1 MRHATSQSPA
11 NPLSVG
17 GRKKRAAPA
26 RRPGFPLQPVPRLD
40 LVQEVTER
48 LREQILAGVFD
59 ADGTLPPEGR
69 LGLAFAVSRTVVREA
84 MRILVAQGLV
94 EISQGKVPRIKRA
107 DPAQVFDSITT
118 FLQRSDHSLAH
129 LVEVRRHLESSIAAL
144 AAQRATPQHVA
155 AMEEAN
161 RQLIAAATL
170 DQQIKADVRFHTLLA
185 EATGNPVFGLL
196 LEPLAHLLRL
206 SLKKTLSRT
215 GVERAAGCHGKI
227 LAAVHGPIPRAHAR
241 RCSIWWPCRR
251 WIWAS
256 RKKSQNRREA
266 KEPATDDAQT

>member
-1 MRHATSQSPA
+1 MRHATSDPA
-11 NPLSVG
+11 AKTLSG
-17 GRKKRAAPA
+17 ADRKKRIV
-26 RRPGFPLQPVPRLD
+26 RPPRGDSPLRPVGRLD

-48 LREQILAGVFD
+48 LREQILAGAFD
-59 ADGTLPPEGR
+59 ADKTFPPEGQ
-69 LGLAFAVSRTVVREA
+69 LGQALGVSRTVIREA

-94 EISQGKVPRIKRA
+94 EVSQGKAPRVKPA
-107 DPAQVFDSITT
+107 DPAHVFDSITT
-118 FLQRSDHSLAH
+118 FLQRADHSMTH

-196 LEPLAHLLRL
+196 LEPLAYLLRL
-206 SLKKTLSRT
+206 SLKKTLSGT
-215 GVERAAGCHGKI
+215 GVERAASGHRRI
-227 LAAVHGPIPRAHAR
+227 LAAVRQGDPEGAR
-241 RCSIWWPCRR
+241 QAMLDLVAMSEMDLGIER
-251 WIWAS
+251 
-256 RKKSQNRREA
+256 
-266 KEPATDDAQT
+266 D